1 MMNVQDTAKDVGVSA
16 DELIEIL
23 QDIEIAVDGP
33 LSELSKEQVAQVCD
47 ELGYASIDA
56 AREDNSDAPEPVEAP
71 AAVVEPEKPAEK
83 PPIKIIKQE
92 PPIKIIKK
100 EPPVKIIEKAPPVK
114 IIEKAP
120 PIKIIKKAPPVK
132 IIEREPPIKII
143 RKGPAPEP
151 APLTAAVVDA
161 PEAEEKIIELK
172 KPKITVKEFAE
183 RMGMKP
189 NSVISDLMKM
199 NTFASINAEIDIR
212 VAKEIGAKY
221 GFVVR
226 KEEKKKAPVQPV
238 KTSGKKTAAKKKEE
252 VVDTPDTLLPR
263 PPVVTFMGHVDH
275 GKTSLLDKVRNTK
288 VTKGEAGGIT
298 QHIGAYTVELNDNKI
313 TFLDTPGHAAF
324 TAMRARGANL
334 TDVAVLVVAAD
345 DGVMPQ
351 TIEAIKHAK
360 AAGVCTIIAMN
371 KMDLRSANPE
381 RLKQQLQENDLM
393 VEDWGGDIGCVPVSA
408 ATGEGIDSLLER
420 ILLESEMLELK
431 ANPNKP
437 ATGFVIEA
445 QMEPGMGPT
454 ASILVK
460 EGTLKVGD
468 NVICGK
474 YWGRIKALISDQGK
488 KVRVA
493 GPSTAV
499 KVLGLTNVPGAGDE
513 FQVMASDKEAKK
525 ISEELQADE
534 RALQLGGAVA
544 PKKMSLDDLFGAAAT
559 AEKKELKVI
568 IKADVQGSVEA
579 IAHSLRGIKSDK
591 VEINIITNDVGN
603 ITVNDVM
610 LASASNAIILGFHT
624 GKENGTNAA
633 MKREGVEIRL
643 YSIIYELI
651 ENVESAMK
659 GLLEPELREQVIG
672 EAEIREVFEL
682 SKKSKIAGCMVMSG
696 RVSAKASI
704 RIKRGRD
711 ILFEGMI
718 GSLKRFQNEA
728 AEVRQGQECGIRPD
742 NFTNFE
748 AGDTIQAYL
757 VEKITQEL

>member
-1 MMNVQDTAKDVGVSA
+1 MMNVQDTAKDVGVSPE
-16 DELIEIL
+16 ELLEIL
-23 QDIEIAVDGP
+23 QDIEIDVDGIEA
-33 LSELSKEQVAQVCD
+33 ELSDEQISQVCD
-47 ELGYASIDA
+47 ELGYGSIEE
-56 AREDNSDAPEPVEAP
+56 ARADNAPAEEEAPEAAAEEPVPEVSAEAPAEEAAPEVAAEAP
-71 AAVVEPEKPAEK
+71 AAPAEPEGDPC
-83 PPIKIIKQE
+83 
-92 PPIKIIKK
+92 
-100 EPPVKIIEKAPPVK
+100 
-114 IIEKAP
+114 
-120 PIKIIKKAPPVK
+120 
-132 IIEREPPIKII
+132 
-143 RKGPAPEP
+143 
-151 APLTAAVVDA
+151 L
-161 PEAEEKIIELK
+161 IELK
-172 KPKITVKEFAE
+172 KPKVMVKDFAE
-183 RMGMKP
+183 LMGMKP
-189 NSVISDLMKM
+189 NMVIAELMKM
-199 NTFASINAEIDIR
+199 NVFASINAEIDLKI
-212 VAKEIGAKY
+212 AKEIGEKH
-221 GFVVR
+221 GFTVR
-226 KEEKKKAPVQPV
+226 KEEKKKAAPQSP
-238 KTSGKKTAAKKKEE
+238 KTAKKLSAKKRDEAA
-252 VVDTPDTLLPR
+252 DTPDALLPR

-288 VTKGEAGGIT
+288 VTAGESGGIT
-298 QHIGAYTVELNDNKI
+298 QHIGAYTVELNDHKI

-334 TDVAVLVVAAD
+334 TDIAVLVVAAD

-381 RLKQQLQENDLM
+381 RLKQQLQENEIM

-408 ATGEGIDSLLER
+408 ETGEGIDSLLER

-437 ATGFVIEA
+437 ASGFVVEA

-460 EGTLKVGD
+460 GGTLKVGD
-468 NVICGK
+468 SVICGQ

-488 KVRVA
+488 KVRSA

-513 FQVMASDKEAKK
+513 FQVMGTDREAKS
-525 ISEELQADE
+525 ISEEMQAEDRTQTLQ
-534 RALQLGGAVA
+534 GGAA
-544 PKKMSLDDLFGAAAT
+544 PKKMSLDDLFGSADDG

-579 IAHSLRGIKSDK
+579 IAHSLGGIKSDK

-610 LASASNAIILGFHT
+610 LASASDAIILGFHT
-624 GKENGTNAA
+624 GNENGTNAA
-633 MKREGVEIRL
+633 AKREGVEIRL

-651 ENVESAMK
+651 EDVESAMK
-659 GLLEPELREQVIG
+659 GLLEPELREQLIG
-672 EAEIREVFEL
+672 EAEIREVFEM

-696 RVSAKASI
+696 RITAKASI

-711 ILFEGMI
+711 ILFEGLI
-718 GSLKRFQNEA
+718 GSLKRFQNDA

-748 AGDTIQAYL
+748 AGDTIEAYI